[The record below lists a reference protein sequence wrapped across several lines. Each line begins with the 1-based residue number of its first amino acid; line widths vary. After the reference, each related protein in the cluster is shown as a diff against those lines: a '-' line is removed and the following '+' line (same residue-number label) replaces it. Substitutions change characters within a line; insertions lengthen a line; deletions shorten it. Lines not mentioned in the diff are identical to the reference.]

1 MAPFYAQHLYA
12 CLNMGARLTAPLYN
26 LMPIHET
33 VTYPRITV
41 TAENDPCSNRS
52 MSYEHVLSCGHAIV
66 TAAPDEPCAA
76 NCCDGS
82 VSASYVP
89 RTECHAWD
97 TAIPQVGDNFFEGMG
112 DDDDDDD
119 DDDDA
124 QEREDEDEARTN
136 TELLPTISAPTNSK
150 PPQTNHSSPI
160 SLGEEGHLYLAYTRH
175 AGLNHPA
182 ASHAARNR
190 EDTPITSSPQRWTIR
205 TEMGKWVDL

>member
-1 MAPFYAQHLYA
+1 MAPFYAQNLYA
-12 CLNMGARLTAPLYN
+12 CLNMGAQLTAPSYN

-41 TAENDPCSNRS
+41 TAENDPCSNRRA
-52 MSYEHVLSCGHAIV
+52 VRGKLL
-66 TAAPDEPCAA
+66 
-76 NCCDGS
+76 
-82 VSASYVP
+82 
-89 RTECHAWD
+89 
-97 TAIPQVGDNFFEGMG
+97 VGNDFFEGME
-112 DDDDDDD
+112 DDDD

-175 AGLNHPA
+175 AGLNHHV
-182 ASHAARNR
+182 ASHAAQNR
-190 EDTPITSSPQRWTIR
+190 ENTPTISSPQRWSKR
-205 TEMGKWVDL
+205 RMGYEGDGADCGYGVGRGGGRGTGRGEGDKGTRKRRKLTSSV